1 MADFYDIKNAS
12 VEDFDEI
19 VLFFFSPSIKFFGEP
34 LGKQLS
40 PQTYFSRYVS
50 HRLLIRKIDATNAI
64 VGYAELNNSPY
75 MPALLEDCWMD
86 WLTFHYCTRLPLSV
100 TNTYFF
106 NTFVYNDSHN
116 PQMLKQIVEEFF
128 FRENKIRFIIT
139 AEAPDCPSAYSA
151 YSHGR
156 PSFQCLEAVSH
167 IFYPVCFSAIT
178 CPNTECIHVIYRDE
192 MISTM
197 RYRLA
202 LPEDNDDIVE
212 IVHADRPELKE
223 SLGDFYIAEELLAT
237 SSKSLLII
245 TEIHNITSGFVWL
258 NEDLHFYTLLENF
271 QLDMFGNLM
280 KFDPKLRF
288 REKGIRINVAT
299 TTAAHLLFTSEAI
312 QNLYDSK
319 SLDSLSLS
327 LGSEGSTLYFS
338 DQAEFLAKCQLLDQN
353 LEDPDHYVKVQP
365 VNHAFRYNMPDDVEN
380 FPYDGYPNAFSIQL
394 FGLTEKHDPRRMYSF
409 LSTAF
414 VAFPD
419 RDYCLLSVSVT
430 ISMTPVLFEV
440 LKYFLR
446 ATPRPGCK
454 IDEHLYI
461 THRSAIY
468 GDLSIVRLR
477 PKDKQDILNL
487 FAEPETV
494 ELVTRR
500 TTTRSTFIASRVSM
514 ISNVQ
519 DMSKMTMSEDV
530 RNQAA
535 FDRKSVNAY
544 LDHILE
550 NSCSSYQCFTIRCGN
565 STKPPDEN
573 SLIGFVIIKPFLY
586 NISLHKHYILP
597 KTDENV
603 NLFNAELLALKLHPF
618 FHNQADVIFRELA
631 RQTYYRQFY
640 YFKPS
645 RSMAVCNDLITN
657 MQPVEPR
664 RIKKVWFCN
673 FMPPLANKHKF
684 MSMFSVEDEDL
695 DTPTIDYLNDS
706 YSLFSNNLRPSIFFG
721 NATNIVVIGF
731 GDMCKALLRCLIF
744 SKHMCTNNYL
754 PSLNITVIANA
765 GVVEAEYDFKFQCE
779 FCENQD
785 NCYINFNSADAF
797 VRDVSDRLDTRLW
810 VRFFGGTVSDINLI
824 KRTVV
829 LEKGC
834 DVYYETLLLMCDTD
848 FEMPEVL
855 ANYETRKP
863 ANYIQINSR
872 FDKIMAYHKLRAL
885 QATPSDVKRKI
896 VVYGAHIRTF
906 EFINFLVTHGVAGK
920 DVILISPYSK
930 EGAQRRLVLN
940 NCTVDVNIEHVLKE
954 MVEDLGV
961 QINDQMSLEEFELY
975 SDNRTLKCVKFKGLH
990 SDKTMEIECDLFV
1003 CFEDKFL
1010 SKETIEMLEM
1020 TGLAMDSGR
1029 VLVNNQF
1036 QTSDPFV
1043 YALGKFVKHTEPPN
1057 HQYLFVNP
1065 KEAVTKLMV
1074 YLGWNSE
1081 PKEVEEKFSM
1091 PAYFQAQLPMGYYM
1105 VKLVSPKRY
1114 LARHL
1119 SNEYG
1124 FRMTTYENR
1133 EFARVRLTNLG
1144 YVEEI
1149 VVVTEKF
1156 QDFDFLKYFCGRHE
1170 LLLNNLKARW
1180 YLKEITNF
1188 VDFFQEPWV
1197 ELIMNDHFKKLQ
1209 EYNKQ
1214 LIKPAV
1220 EEVMSLNLSREQRF
1234 KVMQNYANDFGITA
1248 RLEEA
1253 VLLFLQEHREEFHTE
1268 FALPQDFPNISE
1280 DTEPI

>member
-1 MADFYDIKNAS
+1 MADFYDIDNAS
-12 VEDFDEI
+12 VEDFEEI
-19 VLFFFSPSIKFFGEP
+19 VQFFSSKNIEFFGEP
-34 LGKQLS
+34 QGKQLS
-40 PQTYFSRYVS
+40 RQTYFSRYVS
-50 HRLLIRKIDATNAI
+50 HRLLIRKVDAANAI

-75 MPALLEDCWMD
+75 IPALLEDCWMD
-86 WLTFHYCTRLPLSV
+86 WLTRHYCTRLPLSV

-128 FRENKIRFIIT
+128 FRENKIRFIIA
-139 AEAPDCPSAYSA
+139 AEAPDCSSAYDGHSG
-151 YSHGR
+151 YSR
-156 PSFQCLEAVSH
+156 
-167 IFYPVCFSAIT
+167 
-178 CPNTECIHVIYRDE
+178 
-192 MISTM
+192 
-197 RYRLA
+197 
-202 LPEDNDDIVE
+202 
-212 IVHADRPELKE
+212 
-223 SLGDFYIAEELLAT
+223 
-237 SSKSLLII
+237 
-245 TEIHNITSGFVWL
+245 
-258 NEDLHFYTLLENF
+258 
-271 QLDMFGNLM
+271 
-280 KFDPKLRF
+280 
-288 REKGIRINVAT
+288 
-299 TTAAHLLFTSEAI
+299 
-312 QNLYDSK
+312 
-319 SLDSLSLS
+319 
-327 LGSEGSTLYFS
+327 
-338 DQAEFLAKCQLLDQN
+338 N
-353 LEDPDHYVKVQP
+353 LEDPDYYVKLQP
-365 VNHAFRYNMPDDVEN
+365 VNHAFRYNIPDDAEH

-394 FGLTEKHDPRRMYSF
+394 FGLAENHDPRRMYTF

-430 ISMTPVLFEV
+430 IHMTPVLFEV

-487 FAEPETV
+487 FVEPETV
-494 ELVTRR
+494 ELVTRPTTMR
-500 TTTRSTFIASRVSM
+500 TTFIAARVSM

-519 DMSKMTMSEDV
+519 DMSKMSTSEDA

-535 FDRKSVNAY
+535 FDKKTVSAY
-544 LDHILE
+544 LDYILE
-550 NSCSSYQCFTIRCGN
+550 NSCSSYECFTIRCGN
-565 STKPPDEN
+565 SIKPPDQN
-573 SLIGFVIIKPFLY
+573 SLIGFVVVKPFPY
-586 NISLHKHYILP
+586 NTCLHKHYILP
-597 KTDENV
+597 KTDETV
-603 NLFNAELLALKLHPF
+603 NLFNAELVALKLHPF

-631 RQTYYRQFY
+631 RQTHYRQFY

-645 RSMAVCNDLITN
+645 HSAGVCNDLITN

-664 RIKKVWFCN
+664 HIKKVWFFN
-673 FMPPLANKHKF
+673 FTPPLANQHKF
-684 MSMFSVEDEDL
+684 MSMSSVEDEDL
-695 DTPTIDYLNDS
+695 DMPTIDYLNDS

-731 GDMCKALLRCLIF
+731 GDMCKALLRSLIF
-744 SKHMCTNNYL
+744 GLTPAGKHMSTNNYL
-754 PSLNITVIANA
+754 PSLNVTVIANA

-779 FCENQD
+779 FCENQE

-810 VRFFGGTVSDINLI
+810 VRFCGGTVSDINLK

-834 DVYYETLLLMCDTD
+834 DIYYETLLLMCETD

-863 ANYIQINSR
+863 ANYLQINSR
-872 FDKIMAYHKLRAL
+872 FDKITAYHKLRAL
-885 QATPSDVKRKI
+885 QALPSDVKRTI

-906 EFINFLVTHGVAGK
+906 EFINFLITHGVAGK
-920 DVILISPYSK
+920 DVILVSPYSK
-930 EGAQRRLVLN
+930 EGAQRRRVLN
-940 NCTVDVNIEHVLKE
+940 NCTVDINIEHVLKE

-961 QINDQMSLEEFELY
+961 QINDQMSLEEFELH
-975 SDNRTLKCVKFKGLH
+975 SDSKTLKSVKFKGYY
-990 SDKTMEIECDLFV
+990 SDKTLEINCDLFV
-1003 CFEDKFL
+1003 CFEDKYL
-1010 SKETIEMLEM
+1010 AKEMIEMLE
-1020 TGLAMDSGR
+1020 TSGLAMESRR

-1043 YALGKFVKHTEPPN
+1043 YALGKFIKHTEQRN

-1065 KEAVTKLMV
+1065 KEAVAKLMV

-1081 PKEVEEKFSM
+1081 PEEVEDKFSM
-1091 PAYFQAQLPMGYYM
+1091 PAYFQAQLPMGHYI
-1105 VKLVSPKRY
+1105 VKIVSPKRY
-1114 LARHL
+1114 LAGHL

-1124 FRMTTYENR
+1124 FRMTTYENKD
-1133 EFARVRLTNLG
+1133 FARIRLNNLG

-1170 LLLNNLKARW
+1170 LLLNNLKSRW
-1180 YLKEITNF
+1180 YLREITNF

-1220 EEVMSLNLSREQRF
+1220 EEVMKLGISREQRC
-1234 KVMQNYANDFGITA
+1234 KVMQNYANDLGITA
-1248 RLEEA
+1248 GLEEA
-1253 VLLFLQEHREEFHTE
+1253 LLLFLQEHREEFHTE

-1280 DTEPI
+1280 NTERI

>member
-12 VEDFDEI
+12 VEDFEEI
-19 VLFFFSPSIKFFGEP
+19 VQFFFSKTIKFFGEP
-34 LGKQLS
+34 QGKQLS

-50 HRLLIRKIDATNAI
+50 HRLLIRKLDGTNAI

-75 MPALLEDCWMD
+75 LPALLEDCWMD

-139 AEAPDCPSAYSA
+139 AEAPDCPSTSNVYSG
-151 YSHGR
+151 YSQGR
-156 PSFQCLEAVSH
+156 PNFQCLEAVSH

-192 MISTM
+192 TISTM

-237 SSKSLLII
+237 NTKSLLII
-245 TEIHNITSGFVWL
+245 TE
-258 NEDLHFYTLLENF
+258 ENSC
-271 QLDMFGNLM
+271 
-280 KFDPKLRF
+280 
-288 REKGIRINVAT
+288 GICFSVAT
-299 TTAAHLLFTSEAI
+299 RTAEHLLFASEAI
-312 QNLYDSK
+312 QSLYDAE
-319 SLDSLSLS
+319 LDSLSLS
-327 LGSEGSTLYFS
+327 LSSEDNENSRQYFRDKS
-338 DQAEFLAKCQLLDQN
+338 QFLAKCQLLDQKF
-353 LEDPDHYVKVQP
+353 EDPDHYAKVQL
-365 VNHAFRYNMPDDVEN
+365 VNHAFRYNIPDDDDN

-394 FGLTEKHDPRRMYSF
+394 FGLTETHDPRRMYSF

-487 FAEPETV
+487 FVEPEETV
-494 ELVTRR
+494 ELVKRR
-500 TTTRSTFIASRVSM
+500 TTMRTTFIAARVSM
-514 ISNVQ
+514 ITNVQ
-519 DMSKMTMSEDV
+519 DMSKMTTSEDV

-535 FDRKSVNAY
+535 FDSKTVEAY
-544 LDHILE
+544 LDYILE

-565 STKPPDEN
+565 SIKPPDQN
-573 SLIGFVIIKPFLY
+573 SLIGFVVIKPFVY

-597 KTDENV
+597 KTDETV
-603 NLFNAELLALKLHPF
+603 NLFNAELVALKLHPF

-631 RQTYYRQFY
+631 RQTHYRQFY

-645 RSMAVCNDLITN
+645 RSAAVCNDLITN

-673 FMPPLANKHKF
+673 FMPPLGNKHKF
-684 MSMFSVEDEDL
+684 VSMASVDDEDL
-695 DTPTIDYLNDS
+695 DTPTIDYLNDT

-731 GDMCKALLRCLIF
+731 GDMCKSLLRLLLF
-744 SKHMCTNNYL
+744 GLTPAGKHMSTNNYL

-765 GVVEAEYDFKFQCE
+765 GVVEAEYDYKFQCE

-785 NCYINFNSADAF
+785 NCYINFNNADAF
-797 VRDVSDRLDTRLW
+797 A
-810 VRFFGGTVSDINLI
+810 
-824 KRTVV
+824 
-829 LEKGC
+829 
-834 DVYYETLLLMCDTD
+834 M
-848 FEMPEVL
+848 
-855 ANYETRKP
+855 
-863 ANYIQINSR
+863 
-872 FDKIMAYHKLRAL
+872 
-885 QATPSDVKRKI
+885 PSDAKRKI

-906 EFINFLVTHGVAGK
+906 EFINFLVTHGVTGK
-920 DVILISPYSK
+920 DVILISPYST
-930 EGAQRRLVLN
+930 EAAQRRLVLN
-940 NCTVDVNIEHVLKE
+940 NCRVDVNIEHILKE

-961 QINDQMSLEEFELY
+961 EINDQMSLEEFELH
-975 SDNRTLKCVKFKGLH
+975 SDNRTLKSVKFKGCH
-990 SDKTMEIECDLFV
+990 SDKTIEIECDLFV
-1003 CFEDKFL
+1003 CFEDKYL
-1010 SKETIEMLEM
+1010 SKETITMLEM
-1020 TGLAMDSGR
+1020 TGLAMESGR

-1043 YALGKFVKHTEPPN
+1043 YALGKFIKHREPPN

-1081 PKEVEEKFSM
+1081 PKEVEEKYST

-1105 VKLVSPKRY
+1105 VKLAAPKRY

-1133 EFARVRLTNLG
+1133 EFARVRLNNLG

-1170 LLLNNLKARW
+1170 LLLNNLKSRW

-1188 VDFFQEPWV
+1188 IDFFQEPWV

-1220 EEVMSLNLSREQRF
+1220 EEVMNLSISREQRL

-1253 VLLFLQEHREEFHTE
+1253 LLVFLQEHREEFHTE
-1268 FALPQDFPNISE
+1268 FALPQDFPNIKE
-1280 DTEPI
+1280 NTEPI